1 VEEPK
6 YQSVFL
12 FFFVFV
18 FVFVLISFGWV
29 SNIDT
34 YSHAGSSTEICGGT
48 QFVHLIEVFKPVAS
62 HPGIGSFKNY
72 KFRV

>member
-1 VEEPK
+1 
-6 YQSVFL
+6 
-12 FFFVFV
+12 
-18 FVFVLISFGWV
+18 V

-48 QFVHLIEVFKPVAS
+48 QFVRLVEEEFKPVAS
-62 HPGIGSFKNY
+62 HPGIGSFINY